1 MSAKEKCSL
10 VQKLITSTKQKYIKL
25 KNVKPGKSNKPE
37 APLNQ
42 DQIIIFPEDLKLRT
56 YDVEDWASTIFDTQ
70 FKVSQLLN
78 ELPEEV
84 KAIWTK
90 AFNWSVISEEE
101 VNTVIYHP
109 GLTIYPI
116 LKYIHM
122 HLASPLKRKESR
134 KFIDLRKRYSD
145 RQVLKILND
154 EERADFIAWL
164 RIWNN
169 KLTEFEILSGLLK
182 IFINN
187 PLKKLITSPIYL
199 NQHGKFNTIFGEVYW

>member
-1 MSAKEKCSL
+1 
-10 VQKLITSTKQKYIKL
+10 
-25 KNVKPGKSNKPE
+25 
-37 APLNQ
+37 
-42 DQIIIFPEDLKLRT
+42 
-56 YDVEDWASTIFDTQ
+56 
-70 FKVSQLLN
+70 
-78 ELPEEV
+78 
-84 KAIWTK
+84 
-90 AFNWSVISEEE
+90 
-101 VNTVIYHP
+101 
-109 GLTIYPI
+109 
-116 LKYIHM
+116 M

>member
-84 KAIWTK
+84 KAI
-90 AFNWSVISEEE
+90 
-101 VNTVIYHP
+101 
-109 GLTIYPI
+109 
-116 LKYIHM
+116 
-122 HLASPLKRKESR
+122 
-134 KFIDLRKRYSD
+134 
-145 RQVLKILND
+145 
-154 EERADFIAWL
+154 
-164 RIWNN
+164 
-169 KLTEFEILSGLLK
+169 
-182 IFINN
+182 
-187 PLKKLITSPIYL
+187 
-199 NQHGKFNTIFGEVYW
+199 